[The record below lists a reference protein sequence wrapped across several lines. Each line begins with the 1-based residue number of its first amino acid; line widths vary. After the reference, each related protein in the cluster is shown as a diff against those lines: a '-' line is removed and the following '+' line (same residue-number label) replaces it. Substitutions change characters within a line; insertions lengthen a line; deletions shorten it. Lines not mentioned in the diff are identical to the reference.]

1 MALGSIP
8 RWVCPLASLLNLIT
22 GFLLF
27 GFGFWQCVEE
37 FRSPPSQEKY
47 LRYSSVNTCSVKS
60 SRKCIHTVEF
70 YPCLLFPH
78 YFKSFCW
85 IMRREEDRVVLQ
97 VLFRLSA
104 SLSLHHIWYFGPL
117 SFAPQWVLCSTFCLA
132 VLTTR
137 ALTRGCVK
145 SRCAPLRK
153 CSFARPRRSPKNGPK
168 IRTPEVHLVR
178 FHVAGRGEVRESF
191 QVAVKGK
198 ENFSARRF

>member
-1 MALGSIP
+1 MYSHCRDLFMSAFFPTI
-8 RWVCPLASLLNLIT
+8 LN
-22 GFLLF
+22 
-27 GFGFWQCVEE
+27 
-37 FRSPPSQEKY
+37 R
-47 LRYSSVNTCSVKS
+47 
-60 SRKCIHTVEF
+60 
-70 YPCLLFPH
+70 
-78 YFKSFCW
+78 FCW

-104 SLSLHHIWYFGPL
+104 SLSLHHIWYFRPL

-153 CSFARPRRSPKNGPK
+153 CSFARSRRSPKNGPK